1 MSFQENNPEA
11 EENLL
16 SALISRFMPFWP
28 LFALLILMGL
38 MAAWAY
44 LKMATPIYE
53 ASATLII
60 KDENK
65 GVENSQMLESIDPFD
80 SKKILENE
88 IEVIQSRTLMEEVVK
103 ELHLYAPI
111 FEEKALG
118 DAGAYSTSPIIVEF
132 ENPDNIPLAGVSEP
146 REIQFSYNSVREKVL
161 SEGKEY
167 PLNKWVDVSG
177 FGKVMFKPNEKAL
190 FSPKNQLYYT
200 LINPRIV
207 TKNLLAN
214 LEANPPNK
222 LSSVVRLALRDD
234 VPQRGKD
241 VLNSLISAYY
251 AKAVAV
257 RNSQATN
264 TLKFIEERM
273 KNVEAELKTLESE
286 IQEFRSTKGVVD
298 LSEQGKLYLSDMG
311 TYDRQIATV
320 NQQMA
325 VLDQVEGYIQSNNT
339 QGGIVP
345 SSLGVND
352 PGLTQLLNKLYDSE
366 IQYEKLRK
374 TTAENNPILSSVSNE
389 IQKIRPSILENVQNQ
404 KNNLRATLG
413 NLNYNSGKSRGQLKA
428 IPEKERELLEISRRK
443 AIKSDLFSFL
453 QQKRE
458 ETALTYA
465 PSEMEG
471 QIVDLAES
479 SLDPVSP
486 KRMIIYA
493 IGMALAFIMGVLY
506 VVIKEFL
513 NRRILFRSEIERFTK
528 IPIIAELPN
537 IDYSDMREMKKQKPS
552 FWQKMKDG
560 LTFKSNMSK
569 DKGPMLFA
577 NEPGLQ
583 DNFRQMGAVL
593 GLYSRN
599 FSKKKILITSNVPG
613 EGKSFISRNLA
624 NCLSKAGKK
633 VALFDADFVRC
644 NTSRQFDLLEKKGT
658 LDYLS
663 GNSGLAEI
671 VNPLPTNKNLSIIP
685 AGIKNGDH
693 TDLLLNGKLDLLFEY
708 LGNKFDFII
717 LDAAPMDLVADVN
730 LLAEY
735 SDKTLLVVRH
745 AITPKS
751 VLKNL
756 RHSNMLR
763 TLKNVSIVF
772 NGVKKRGLVNQD
784 LGYGYGYKYGNGY
797 GYEYLAEKSS

>member
-1 MSFQENNPEA
+1 MSFQENTSEV
-11 EENLL
+11 EENLI
-16 SALISRFMPFWP
+16 SILISRFMPFWP
-28 LFALLILMGL
+28 LLALLMLMGL
-38 MAAWAY
+38 MAAWGY

-53 ASATLII
+53 ATATLII
-60 KDENK
+60 RDENK
-65 GVENSQMLESIDPFD
+65 GVENSQMVESIDPFD

-88 IEVIQSRTLMEEVVK
+88 IEVIQSRTLMEGVVK
-103 ELHLYAPI
+103 ELHLYAPVY
-111 FEEKALG
+111 EKKALG
-118 DAGAYSTSPIIVEF
+118 DVGAYSTSPIVIELK
-132 ENPDNIPLAGVSEP
+132 NPDKIPLLGESEP
-146 REIQFSYNSVREKVL
+146 RKFLFSFNSVKETVRT
-161 SEGKEY
+161 EGKEY
-167 PLNKWVDVSG
+167 PLNEWVNMSG
-177 FGKVMFKPNEKAL
+177 FGEIMFGSNEKAI
-190 FSPKNQLYYT
+190 FPSKNQLYFT
-200 LINPRIV
+200 FINPRII
-207 TKNLLAN
+207 TQSLLKN
-214 LEANPPNK
+214 LEASPPNK
-222 LSSVVRLALRDD
+222 LSTVVRLALRDD
-234 VPQRGKD
+234 VPQRGED

-251 AKAVAV
+251 AKAVAD

-264 TLKFIEERM
+264 TLKFIEQRM
-273 KNVEAELKTLESE
+273 KNVEAELKTLETE
-286 IQEFRSTKGVVD
+286 IQEFRASKGVVD
-298 LSEQGKLYLSDMG
+298 LSEQGKLYLQDMG

-325 VLDQVEGYIQSNNT
+325 VLDQVESYIQSNNT

-352 PGLTQLLNKLYDSE
+352 PGLTELLNKLYDSE

-404 KNNLRATLG
+404 KSNLRATLG
-413 NLNYNSGKSRGQLKA
+413 NLSYNSGKSKGQLKA
-428 IPEKERELLEISRRK
+428 IPAKERELLEISRRK

-465 PSEMEG
+465 PSATDG

-479 SLDPVSP
+479 SLGPVSP
-486 KRMIIYA
+486 KKMITYA
-493 IGMALAFIMGVLY
+493 LALALAFILGILY

-513 NRRILFRSEIERFTK
+513 NRRVLFRSEIERYTK
-528 IPIIAELPN
+528 VPIIAELPN
-537 IDYSDMREMKKQKPS
+537 IEYSDMREMKKQKQS
-552 FWQKMKDG
+552 VWQKISSG
-560 LTFKSNMSK
+560 LSFNSKMGK
-569 DKGPMLFA
+569 DKGPKLFA
-577 NEPGLQ
+577 EEPGLQ
-583 DNFRQMGAVL
+583 DNFRQMGAAL
-593 GLYSRN
+593 GLYSKA
-599 FSKKKILITSNVPG
+599 FSKKKIMITSNIPG

-644 NTSRQFDLLEKKGT
+644 NTSRQFDLLEKKGI

-671 VNPLPTNKNLSIIP
+671 VNPLENNKNLSIIP
-685 AGIKNGDH
+685 VGSKNGDH

-708 LGNKFDFII
+708 LSNKFDFII
-717 LDAAPMDLVADVN
+717 LDAAPIDLVADVT
-730 LLAEY
+730 LISEY

-745 AITPKS
+745 AVTPKS

-756 RHSNMLR
+756 KHSNMLR

-797 GYEYLAEKSS
+797 GYEYLAEQ